1 MNYKNLNDYELV
13 YQVRENDEV
22 AYNLLIGKYSNLVGM
37 LAKKILRKYKY
48 LGIEYDDLY
57 QEGMMGIIKALKD
70 YNNDNTMFYT
80 YASLCARREI
90 ERFIK
95 SHTRKKRI
103 VFADSISIN
112 SYVNNNPDLVLEDAI
127 PSDYNL
133 EKEYEYIDLYEQ
145 IINKRF
151 DFDLTDSSILELKAN
166 GFSTKEISKLL
177 ELTYKTVNYR
187 MQRMKKQLIKYS

>member
-1 MNYKNLNDYELV
+1 MDYKDLNDYELV

>member
-1 MNYKNLNDYELV
+1 MDYKELNDYELV

>member
-1 MNYKNLNDYELV
+1 LNYKNLNDYELV

-151 DFDLTDSSILELKAN
+151 DFDLIDSSILELKAN